1 MKNFSQL
8 VSEYIDRI
16 GVSDSEIARRL
27 GVSRQTIFRWREG
40 KTSRPRNRED
50 VLQLASKLRL
60 SSEERD
66 ALLVAGGFHPEG
78 SVDSALQSRSATD
91 EKQFRDAFRR
101 APSNF
106 LIGLRQRVMRHK
118 KLTILIT
125 GLVVIAGFLALS
137 GLWRDVASQLG
148 FDVRNDST
156 SSLWPNTAAADETL
170 ILVSEF
176 ANYGSEQIGYNIAGR
191 IQEALQ
197 QDLDETEL
205 ESVRIELLPQTVSNE
220 RAAQHMGE
228 QFHASLVIW
237 GEYDSGRVIAI
248 VSAPTAEER
257 IGSSEQRWLIA
268 TSEELNSIVNT
279 DLPRDVRWLS
289 LYVLGR
295 VQLSLQHYDLAERV
309 FRRALIEDT
318 QDASKAG
325 RIYFFLGLIEDYA
338 EDSNINEVIAYY
350 SEAVEKFPELIS
362 AYNNRGVAYLN
373 RGQAGDLERALA
385 DFQVAT
391 AEDESYEPAVI
402 NLAITLFRQ
411 DPGNQNEAID
421 LLLQFEAQHSKSA
434 DLQNTL
440 CWYMSLAGRP
450 EEALPHCDLAVEM
463 NPSGYT
469 NDSRG
474 LALALL
480 GRYTDAAQEF
490 QYFLDTLAS
499 NNPPAYLYFG
509 PTRSAW
515 IVELEDG
522 RNPFDAETLQALIE
536 E

>member
-60 SSEERD
+60 SLEERD

-78 SVDSALQSRSATD
+78 SVDSALQSRPGTD
-91 EKQFRDAFRR
+91 EKQFREAFRR
-101 APSNF
+101 ESSNF
-106 LIGLRQRVMRHK
+106 LIGLRQGVMHHK
-118 KLTILIT
+118 KISILVT
-125 GLVVIAGFLALS
+125 GLLLIGGFLAAS
-137 GLWRDVASQLG
+137 GLWRDVAG
-148 FDVRNDST
+148 KFGIDVENGPKYST
-156 SSLWPNTAAADETL
+156 WPTTASSDETL

-176 ANYGSEQIGYNIAGR
+176 ANYGGEQIGYNIAGR
-191 IQEALQ
+191 IQEALR
-197 QDLDETEL
+197 QDFDETEL
-205 ESVRIELLPQTVSNE
+205 ENVRIELLPQIVSNE

-228 QFHASLVIW
+228 EFHASLVIW
-237 GEYDSGRVIAI
+237 GEFDSGRVIAV

-257 IGSSEQRWLIA
+257 IESREQRWLI
-268 TSEELNSIVNT
+268 TSSEELNSIVNS

-295 VQLSLQHYDLAERV
+295 IQLSLQHYDLAEQV

-338 EDSNINEVIAYY
+338 QDSNLNEVIAYY
-350 SEAVEKFPELIS
+350 SEAVEKFPGLIS
-362 AYNNRGVAYLN
+362 AYNNRGVAYLG

-391 AEDESYEPAVI
+391 AADESYEPAVI

-411 DPGNQNEAID
+411 DPGSQEKAID
-421 LLLQFEAQHSKSA
+421 LLLQFETQHAESA

-450 EEALPHCDLAVEM
+450 DDALPHCDLAVEM